1 MEGTLLHVA
10 GTTQTLCDIFDAVT
24 VTVGYPI
31 DPAQHT
37 ASEADALVKIR
48 ALAFEIFHILQPGA
62 YVAKSLP
69 QQVTELLVRPI
80 PMDVRS
86 RWMSMWR
93 RRRSLAGRWPCC
105 ALSSA

>member
-31 DPAQHT
+31 DPAQRA

-48 ALAFEIFHILQPGA
+48 AMAFEIFHILQPGA
-62 YVAKSLP
+62 YVAQSLP

-80 PMDVRS
+80 PMNACVEAMRIT
-86 RWMSMWR
+86 RGA
-93 RRRSLAGRWPCC
+93 LALLC
-105 ALSSA
+105 AL